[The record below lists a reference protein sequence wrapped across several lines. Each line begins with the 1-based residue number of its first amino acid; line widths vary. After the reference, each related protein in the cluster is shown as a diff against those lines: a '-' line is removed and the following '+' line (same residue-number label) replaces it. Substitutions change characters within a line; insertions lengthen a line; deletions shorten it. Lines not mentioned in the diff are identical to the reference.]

1 MKLIKHMIRDI
12 ERNQR
17 LHEDADFMAEA
28 VAATR
33 LQARWSA
40 NAMLYAVAAFFFAF
54 VIWASFA
61 RVEQLTRGQGQ
72 VVPSSEV
79 QVIQSLE
86 GGILA
91 ALEVQEGDVVKKN
104 QLLARV
110 RNVAFA
116 SEEKGIAAKADAL
129 TLKRDRLKAE
139 AAGTPYTPDPQIAA
153 RNAALAANEQALY
166 TSRQQDL
173 KNALDLLDDKILA
186 SEAELREISAQV
198 TRLSE
203 TRGLLQKEVEMT
215 RKMVAANAAP
225 KMEGIRLERELAD
238 LRGNLNAASQKRG
251 AVEAT
256 LSVSKRERAEKENQF
271 KSAALT
277 EISQVEAELAGLN
290 EAVKAAGD
298 RVDRAE
304 LRSPLDGIVKNIHLK
319 TIGGVIEP
327 AKVLMEIVPTGDVL
341 KITAKV
347 SPTDIAFLSVG
358 QPVKVKISA
367 YDPQRYGT
375 LEGKLTRI
383 GADTVSDSK
392 GNVFFEIDV
401 LTKENHLGT
410 KDNPLPIIPGMVAQ
424 VDVITGDRTIMSY
437 LMKPFLRARQEALT
451 ER

>member
-1 MKLIKHMIRDI
+1 MKLIKHLVRDI
-12 ERNQR
+12 ERNRR

-40 NAMLYAVAAFFFAF
+40 NAMLYAIAAFFFAF
-54 VIWASFA
+54 IVWATFSE
-61 RVEQLTRGQGQ
+61 VEQMTRGQGQ
-72 VVPSSEV
+72 VVPASQV
-79 QVIQSLE
+79 QIVQSLE
-86 GGILA
+86 GGILS
-91 ALEVQEGDVVKKN
+91 ALEVQEGDIVKKG
-104 QLLARV
+104 QVLARV
-110 RNVAFA
+110 KNVAFS
-116 SEEKGIAAKADAL
+116 SEQTGIAAKADSL
-129 TLKRDRLKAE
+129 TLKRGRLKAE
-139 AAGTPYTPDPQIAA
+139 SVAEPFVPDPAIVAKYPA
-153 RNAALAANEQALY
+153 IAANELALY

-173 KNALDLLDDKILA
+173 KNSLSLLDDKIAA
-186 SEAELREISAQV
+186 SQAELGEISAQV

-203 TRGLLQKEVEMT
+203 TRGLLQKEVDMT

-251 AVEAT
+251 ALEAS
-256 LSVSKRERAEKENQF
+256 LSVTKRERAERENKF
-271 KSAALT
+271 KSDALA
-277 EISQVEAELAGLN
+277 EISAVEAELTGLS
-290 EAVKAAGD
+290 EAVKTATD

-304 LRSPLDGIVKNIHLK
+304 LRAPMDGIVKNIHMK
-319 TIGGVIEP
+319 TIGGIIEP
-327 AKVLMEIVPTGDVL
+327 AKVLMEIVPMGEQL
-341 KITAKV
+341 KVTAKV
-347 SPTDIAFLSVG
+347 SPADIAFLNIG
-358 QPVKVKISA
+358 QPVKVKITA

-401 LTKENHLGT
+401 VTKENHLGT

-424 VDVITGDRTIMSY
+424 ADVITGKNTIMSY